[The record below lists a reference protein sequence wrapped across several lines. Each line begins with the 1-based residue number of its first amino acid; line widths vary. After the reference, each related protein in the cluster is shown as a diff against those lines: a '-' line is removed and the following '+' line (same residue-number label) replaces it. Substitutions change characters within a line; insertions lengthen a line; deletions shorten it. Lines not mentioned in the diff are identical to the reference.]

1 MNLPNR
7 LEFLFITVEALPKA
21 SNSGLIY
28 EKQNIII
35 LVYLIVFWKY
45 MCIENM
51 HVESALLNLE
61 KCFIQMLI
69 I

>member
-35 LVYLIVFWKY
+35 LVYLIAMTSSNISSNIDQNY
-45 MCIENM
+45 HLDNI
-51 HVESALLNLE
+51 HIS
-61 KCFIQMLI
+61 
-69 I
+69 